1 MNWEY
6 KIDMIHLYGVP
17 SESIV
22 RRLNDLGS
30 DGWEII
36 STIAKGGDTTGV
48 LMKRQKT
55 NELENARR
63 LFEVI

>member
-30 DGWEII
+30 EGWEII
-36 STIAKGGDTTGV
+36 TTLAKGGETTGV
-48 LMKRQKT
+48 LMKRQKPK
-55 NELENARR
+55 
-63 LFEVI
+63 